1 MNPNMVTGENESTNV
16 GDVTPRRMEQLQAEA
31 LATTASAFDVGVIED
46 ELGGQL
52 VLDKVHFSPK
62 KRQLSLPIDEYLDAV
77 LIHHLVEFGL
87 F

>member
-31 LATTASAFDVGVIED
+31 FATTASAFDVGVIED
-46 ELGGQL
+46 EFGSQL
-52 VLDKVHFSPK
+52 VLDKVHLSSK
-62 KRQLSLPIDEYLDAV
+62 ERQLSLPIDEHLDAV